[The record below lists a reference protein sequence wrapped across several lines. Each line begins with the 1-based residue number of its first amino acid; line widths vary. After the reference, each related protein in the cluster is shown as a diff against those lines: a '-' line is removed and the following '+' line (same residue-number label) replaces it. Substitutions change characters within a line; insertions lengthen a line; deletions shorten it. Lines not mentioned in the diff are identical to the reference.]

1 MELDEIRCFL
11 KLCEAGSFTRAAQ
24 RCGVSQ
30 PTLTRS
36 IQNLES
42 SLGGEPLVV
51 RDPGRVHLTELGQ
64 LMKPYFQR
72 TLQRLEE
79 AERTARR
86 IATLEGATLSIGLMC
101 TIGPTRMIDFFS
113 RFDSN
118 YPGVDFHLRDGNVD
132 ELENLLSTG
141 EIDVAICCRPDE
153 DDVRFHMMPLFDEG
167 FVVAMSP
174 NHRLAKQ
181 DTVRVPD
188 LNDEKYLSR
197 ANCEYRD
204 VLKNLRLGFE
214 SVVLHKK
221 YSSERD
227 DWIQSMVL
235 AGLGI
240 TYIPE
245 FAATVDGLVTRRLV
259 DPEVVRTVKIVTVR
273 GRPHSPAVAAF
284 IHEAQR
290 YEWPEAQTNR
300 IVTEINN
307 ENKEA
312 IREVD

>member
-1 MELDEIRCFL
+1 M
-11 KLCEAGSFTRAAQ
+11 
-24 RCGVSQ
+24 
-30 PTLTRS
+30 
-36 IQNLES
+36 
-42 SLGGEPLVV
+42 GGESLVI
-51 RDPGRVHLTELGQ
+51 REPGRVHLTELGQ

-101 TIGPTRMIDFFS
+101 TIGPTRMIDFFT
-113 RFDSN
+113 RFHSN
-118 YPGVDFHLRDGNVD
+118 YPGVDFCLRDGSVD
-132 ELENLLSTG
+132 ELEDLLSKG

-153 DDVRFHMMPLFDEG
+153 DNVRFHMMPLFDEG

-174 NHRLAKQ
+174 SHRLAKQ

-204 VLKNLRLGFE
+204 VLRDLRLGFKNI
-214 SVVLHKK
+214 VLHKK

-259 DPEVVRTVKIVTVR
+259 DPEVVRTVKIATVR

-284 IHEAQR
+284 IHEAQK
-290 YEWPEAQTNR
+290 YKWPKAQTNR
-300 IVTEINN
+300 LLSDA
-307 ENKEA
+307 ENKREA
-312 IREVD
+312 NEVLARPNGSKA